1 MDGQLYEQ
9 SICFT
14 NLTHLAIYSY
24 DDVFNEKMKNNNLE
38 KNIEKARINV
48 YNILAILIVI
58 IPEFF
63 AELIYTIEVSQH
75 KSILPNEGE
84 AWINNTELKLS
95 KMNIFELR
103 LMAKQLRLHGYS
115 SDNRNSL
122 IKRIEKKS
130 KRRIKWKS
138 LNN

>member
-1 MDGQLYEQ
+1 
-9 SICFT
+9 
-14 NLTHLAIYSY
+14 
-24 DDVFNEKMKNNNLE
+24 MKNNNLQ
-38 KNIEKARINV
+38 KNIEKAKINI

-63 AELIYTIEVSQH
+63 AELIYTIEVSQY
-75 KSILPNEGE
+75 KNILPNEGE

-95 KMNIFELR
+95 KMNILELR
-103 LMAKQLRLHGYS
+103 LMAKQLCIYGYS

-122 IKRIEKKS
+122 IKRIAKKS
-130 KRRIKWKS
+130 NRRIKWKS

>member
-1 MDGQLYEQ
+1 
-9 SICFT
+9 
-14 NLTHLAIYSY
+14 
-24 DDVFNEKMKNNNLE
+24 MKNNNLE
-38 KNIEKARINV
+38 KKIEKARINV

-63 AELIYTIEVSQH
+63 AELIYTIEASQH
-75 KSILPNEGE
+75 KNILPNEGE